1 MSLQDIKL
9 SIFKDLQSYES
20 KAVGL
25 DTVLWWIKSDQS
37 VQQKTELYRNLAK
50 TITREEA
57 NKKVKNSIMP
67 AFSVAVVFNGL
78 GKQTTHATRVTG
90 LSICDIDHVVSEELR
105 VKSEEFATAMDTMF
119 QKIVADP
126 HTVLAY
132 RTISGEGFRVIYC
145 YSAAPALDIS
155 AISAISAGPINININ
170 RTLNSLSY
178 GPQRHKTQ
186 YIQGPTVVRE
196 QGCGPRHRAVVD

>member
-1 MSLQDIKL
+1 MDLKDIKL

-25 DTVLWWIKSDQS
+25 DTVLWWIKSDLS

-90 LSICDIDHVVSEELR
+90 LSICDIDHVEPSKMEEVR
-105 VKSEEFATAMDTMF
+105 C
-119 QKIVADP
+119 KIWADP

-132 RTISGEGFRVIYC
+132 RTISGEGFRVIFC
-145 YSAAPALDIS
+145 YSGVPL
-155 AISAISAGPINININ
+155 
-170 RTLNSLSY
+170 
-178 GPQRHKTQ
+178 
-186 YIQGPTVVRE
+186 
-196 QGCGPRHRAVVD
+196 

>member
-1 MSLQDIKL
+1 MDLKDIKL

-20 KAVGL
+20 KTVSL
-25 DTVLWWIKSDQS
+25 DTVLWWIKSDLS

-90 LSICDIDHVVSEELR
+90 LSICDIDHAVSEELR

-132 RTISGEGFRVIYC
+132 RTVSGEGFRVIYC
-145 YSAAPALDIS
+145 YSAAPDLSVSSVPSVVVKATAVS
-155 AISAISAGPINININ
+155 WSTF
-170 RTLNSLSY
+170 TLPN
-178 GPQRHKTQ
+178 G
-186 YIQGPTVVRE
+186 V
-196 QGCGPRHRAVVD
+196 A

>member
-1 MSLQDIKL
+1 MDLKDIKL
-9 SIFKDLQSYES
+9 SIFKDLHSYES
-20 KAVGL
+20 KAVSL
-25 DTVLWWIKSDQS
+25 DTVLWWIKSDLS

-90 LSICDIDHVVSEELR
+90 LSICDIDHVEPS
-105 VKSEEFATAMDTMF
+105 KMDEVRS
-119 QKIVADP
+119 KIRADP

-132 RTISGEGFRVIYC
+132 TTVSGEGFRVIYC
-145 YSAAPALDIS
+145 YSAAPTDENLS
-155 AISAISAGPINININ
+155 AVSAISAGQFKPPENGILYRAAYKKGN
-170 RTLNSLSY
+170 
-178 GPQRHKTQ
+178 Q
-186 YIQGPTVVRE
+186 YYADL
-196 QGCGPRHRAVVD
+196 CGVA

>member
-1 MSLQDIKL
+1 MDLKDIKL

-25 DTVLWWIKSDQS
+25 DTVLWWIKSDLS

-57 NKKVKNSIMP
+57 NKKVKDSIMP

-90 LSICDIDHVVSEELR
+90 LSICDIDHVEPSKMEEESLRPSERHVGIIPYPPCRL
-105 VKSEEFATAMDTMF
+105 SERLIETIRIAHSDYLFVQPLLNFFNFLTSLTSNKYES
-119 QKIVADP
+119 KI
-126 HTVLAY
+126 Y
-132 RTISGEGFRVIYC
+132 
-145 YSAAPALDIS
+145 
-155 AISAISAGPINININ
+155 
-170 RTLNSLSY
+170 
-178 GPQRHKTQ
+178 
-186 YIQGPTVVRE
+186 
-196 QGCGPRHRAVVD
+196 

>member
-1 MSLQDIKL
+1 MDLKDIKL

-90 LSICDIDHVVSEELR
+90 LSICDIDHVEEG
-105 VKSEEFATAMDTMF
+105 KMEEVRC
-119 QKIVADP
+119 KIWADP

-155 AISAISAGPINININ
+155 AISAGAEEES
-170 RTLNSLSY
+170 
-178 GPQRHKTQ
+178 
-186 YIQGPTVVRE
+186 
-196 QGCGPRHRAVVD
+196 VDP

>member
-1 MSLQDIKL
+1 MNLQEIKL

-25 DTVLWWIKSDQS
+25 DTVLWWIKCDQS

-57 NKKVKNSIMP
+57 NKRVKNSIMP

-78 GKQTTHATRVTG
+78 GKQATHATRVTG
-90 LSICDIDHVVSEELR
+90 LSICDIDHVEPS
-105 VKSEEFATAMDTMF
+105 
-119 QKIVADP
+119 KIPEVMSKIWADP

-132 RTISGEGFRVIYC
+132 RTISGEGFHVIYC
-145 YSAAPALDIS
+145 YSGAPD
-155 AISAISAGPINININ
+155 
-170 RTLNSLSY
+170 LS
-178 GPQRHKTQ
+178 
-186 YIQGPTVVRE
+186 VESVRS
-196 QGCGPRHRAVVD
+196 V

>member
-1 MSLQDIKL
+1 MTDLKL

-57 NKKVKNSIMP
+57 NKKVKDSIMP
-67 AFSVAVVFNGL
+67 AFSVAVVFNGN
-78 GKQTTHATRVTG
+78 GKQTTHVTRVTG
-90 LSICDIDHVVSEELR
+90 LSICDIDHVEREKMEEVR
-105 VKSEEFATAMDTMF
+105 C
-119 QKIVADP
+119 KILADP

-132 RTISGEGFRVIYC
+132 TTISGEGFRVIFC
-145 YSAAPALDIS
+145 YTSAPADEHQSAVS
-155 AISAISAGPINININ
+155 AISSAQFKPPENGI
-170 RTLNSLSY
+170 
-178 GPQRHKTQ
+178 
-186 YIQGPTVVRE
+186 
-196 QGCGPRHRAVVD
+196 